1 MPQALEKTRRFQER
15 LYEDRISE
23 DWDAVIPVIGEEGVG
38 KSTYILWW
46 TWDWKRIRDVE
57 PTVENVLNTIIWE
70 DRQAFKK
77 ALVEYPNQSVVPVMD
92 AHRILFAKEAME
104 SSQKE
109 IEHDMLDMR
118 IGERVILL
126 GYQSWNDMPT
136 ILRRRRA
143 KFAFRIPT
151 RGTVHG
157 YNRSSLDEMHEDGGE
172 EWPKPDFSDRFPSLE
187 GTDLWAEFERRDEEH
202 KVERMMGDDDDEADE
217 TTLEDVVED
226 IQEKGVEE
234 YISENPT
241 NGQKS
246 LNRNLIRYDYDLSL
260 NEAKT
265 VKDVLIRDGA
275 LADHD
280 EDEEVAAA

>member
-15 LYEDRISE
+15 LYEERISE

-46 TWDWKRIRDVE
+46 TWDWKRVRDVE
-57 PTVENVLNTIIWE
+57 PAAENVLNTIIWE

-104 SSQKE
+104 SAQKE

-143 KFAFRIPT
+143 KFAFHIPT

-157 YNRSSLDEMHEDGGE
+157 YNRSSLDEMHENGGE

-202 KVERMMGDDDDEADE
+202 KVERMMNDDGEE
-217 TTLEDVVED
+217 EEEITLEEVVD
-226 IQEKGVEE
+226 TILDRGVDHVV
-234 YISENPT
+234 SENQAT
-241 NGQKS
+241 GQ
-246 LNRNLIRYDYDLSL
+246 RTVDADMIRYHYDLS
-260 NEAKT
+260 
-265 VKDVLIRDGA
+265 IRDA
-275 LADHD
+275 RSVKKVVASKVDLSETDP
-280 EDEEVAAA
+280 EEVAT